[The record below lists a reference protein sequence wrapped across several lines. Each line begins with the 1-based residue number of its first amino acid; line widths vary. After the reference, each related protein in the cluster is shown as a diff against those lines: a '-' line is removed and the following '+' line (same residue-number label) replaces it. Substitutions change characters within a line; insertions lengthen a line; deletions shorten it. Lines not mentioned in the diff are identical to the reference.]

1 MLESTLRDRATALL
15 TPSAR
20 SDVPPFMVM
29 DVMAAAA
36 RIEAAGGHVIHMEV
50 GQPAASAPKVAI
62 AAAHA
67 ALDAARIDYTSALGI
82 PSLRARIAKH
92 YRDTYGC
99 AVDPERIVITTG
111 SSGGFILAFLS
122 MFEPGD
128 RVAVTVPG
136 YPPYR
141 HILTALGC
149 EPVLIETSSATRHA
163 LTGEALLA
171 AHRKTPLKGVLV
183 GSPANPTGTMMSR
196 EALTGLINA
205 AEGAGIRFISDEIYH
220 GLDYAFP
227 AVTAAELSP
236 HALVINSFS
245 KYFCMTGWRVGWMV
259 VPEPL
264 VRPIERLQQNLSIS
278 VPTLSQI
285 AAEAAFEGRE
295 EMEAI
300 KRGYQENRRILIEG
314 LPKAGLTKF
323 LPADGAFYLYAD
335 VSDFTS
341 DSFEF
346 AGRMLEKAHVAATPG
361 VDFDPIHG
369 RSFIRFSY
377 ARSADEMREAVTR
390 IARWLAIV
398 PAGPSSTSYL
408 SCKSIGE
415 PSVSARTMPE
425 TVAPS
430 HFPLAALLWPHRADG
445 SSGLLR
451 GVILVALGTAL
462 LTLSAKVNLPLPYV
476 PMTLQTLVVLVIG
489 AAYGWRL
496 GSATL
501 MAYLAEGAIGFP
513 VFAGPVGGLAPLVG
527 PTAGYL
533 FGFVAAAFV
542 TGWLSERGWD
552 RSVLRLFVAMALG
565 HILILAAGFG
575 WLAFGMKLGVEKAWL
590 VGIAPFIAASLIK
603 NALGAALVPAIRRIF
618 DPRG

>member
-1 MLESTLRDRATALL
+1 MLDATLRDRAKSLL
-15 TPSAR
+15 TASGR

-50 GQPAASAPKVAI
+50 GQPSAAAPKTAV

-67 ALDAARIDYTSALGI
+67 ALAAGRIDYTSALGI
-82 PSLRARIAKH
+82 PSLRARIARH
-92 YRDTYGC
+92 YRDSYGC
-99 AVDPERIVITTG
+99 DVSPDRIVVTTG

-149 EPVLIETSSATRHA
+149 EPVLIETSSETRHA

-171 AHRKTPLKGVLV
+171 AHRRTPLKGVLV

-196 EALTGLINA
+196 EALTSLISA
-205 AEGAGIRFISDEIYH
+205 AKDAGIRFISDEIYH

-285 AAEAAFEGRE
+285 AAEAAFEGRD
-295 EMEAI
+295 EMEKV
-300 KRGYQENRRILIEG
+300 KRGYEENRRILIAG
-314 LPKAGLTKF
+314 LPQAGLKKF

-335 VSDFTS
+335 VSDFTA
-341 DSFEF
+341 DSFAF
-346 AGRMLEKAHVAATPG
+346 ANEMLEKTHVAATPG
-361 VDFDPIHG
+361 IDFDPVHG
-369 RSFIRFSY
+369 RAFMRFSY
-377 ARSADEMREAVTR
+377 AGSTDEMHEAVAR
-390 IARWLAIV
+390 IARWL
-398 PAGPSSTSYL
+398 G
-408 SCKSIGE
+408 
-415 PSVSARTMPE
+415 
-425 TVAPS
+425 
-430 HFPLAALLWPHRADG
+430 
-445 SSGLLR
+445 
-451 GVILVALGTAL
+451 
-462 LTLSAKVNLPLPYV
+462 
-476 PMTLQTLVVLVIG
+476 
-489 AAYGWRL
+489 
-496 GSATL
+496 
-501 MAYLAEGAIGFP
+501 
-513 VFAGPVGGLAPLVG
+513 
-527 PTAGYL
+527 
-533 FGFVAAAFV
+533 
-542 TGWLSERGWD
+542 
-552 RSVLRLFVAMALG
+552 
-565 HILILAAGFG
+565 
-575 WLAFGMKLGVEKAWL
+575 
-590 VGIAPFIAASLIK
+590 
-603 NALGAALVPAIRRIF
+603 
-618 DPRG
+618 

>member
-1 MLESTLRDRATALL
+1 MWDATATDAAKRLVKA
-15 TPSAR
+15 SGR
-20 SDVPPFMVM
+20 SNVPPFMVM

-36 RIEAAGGHVIHMEV
+36 RLEASGRHVIHMEV
-50 GQPAASAPKVAI
+50 GQPAASAPRTAI
-62 AAAHA
+62 DAAHA
-67 ALDAARIDYTSALGI
+67 ALEQGRIDYTSALGI
-82 PSLRARIAKH
+82 PSLRQRISRH
-92 YRDTYGC
+92 YREAYGC
-99 AVDPERIVITTG
+99 TVDAERVVVTTG
-111 SSGGFILAFLS
+111 SSGAFILAFLA
-122 MFEPGD
+122 MLEPGD

-149 EPVLIETSSATRHA
+149 EPVLIETSSETRHA

-171 AHRKTPLKGVLV
+171 AHRKRPLKGVLV
-183 GSPANPTGTMMSR
+183 ASPANPTGTMMSR
-196 EALTGLINA
+196 EALTSLMA
-205 AEGAGIRFISDEIYH
+205 VAQGAGIRFISDEIYH

-236 HALVINSFS
+236 DALVINSFS

-259 VPEPL
+259 VPESL

-278 VPTLSQI
+278 VATLSQI

-335 VSDFTS
+335 VSDFTA

-390 IARWLAIV
+390 IARWL
-398 PAGPSSTSYL
+398 
-408 SCKSIGE
+408 
-415 PSVSARTMPE
+415 R
-425 TVAPS
+425 
-430 HFPLAALLWPHRADG
+430 
-445 SSGLLR
+445 
-451 GVILVALGTAL
+451 
-462 LTLSAKVNLPLPYV
+462 
-476 PMTLQTLVVLVIG
+476 
-489 AAYGWRL
+489 
-496 GSATL
+496 
-501 MAYLAEGAIGFP
+501 
-513 VFAGPVGGLAPLVG
+513 
-527 PTAGYL
+527 
-533 FGFVAAAFV
+533 
-542 TGWLSERGWD
+542 
-552 RSVLRLFVAMALG
+552 
-565 HILILAAGFG
+565 
-575 WLAFGMKLGVEKAWL
+575 
-590 VGIAPFIAASLIK
+590 
-603 NALGAALVPAIRRIF
+603 
-618 DPRG
+618 

>member
-1 MLESTLRDRATALL
+1 MGQWLE
-15 TPSAR
+15 PSRR

-50 GQPAASAPKVAI
+50 GQPAAAAPKTAI

-67 ALDAARIDYTSALGI
+67 ALEAGRIDYTSALGI
-82 PSLRARIAKH
+82 PSLRERIARH
-92 YRDTYGC
+92 YRDTYRC
-99 AVDPERIVITTG
+99 DISPDRVVVTTG

-149 EPVLIETSSATRHA
+149 EPVPIETTNETRHA

-171 AHRKTPLKGVLV
+171 AHRKAPLKGVLV

-196 EALTGLINA
+196 EALAGLIAA
-205 AEGAGIRFISDEIYH
+205 AEDAGIRFISDEIYH

-227 AVTAAELSP
+227 AVTAAALSE

-259 VPEPL
+259 VPEIL

-278 VPTLSQI
+278 VPSLSQI
-285 AAEAAFEGRE
+285 AAEAAFDGAA
-295 EMEAI
+295 EMEEI

-314 LPKAGLTKF
+314 LPKAGLSKF

-346 AGRMLEKAHVAATPG
+346 AKQMLEQAHVAATPG
-361 VDFDPIHG
+361 LDFDPIHG

-377 ARSADEMREAVTR
+377 ARSPDEMREAVDR
-390 IARWLAIV
+390 IAHWL
-398 PAGPSSTSYL
+398 
-408 SCKSIGE
+408 K
-415 PSVSARTMPE
+415 
-425 TVAPS
+425 
-430 HFPLAALLWPHRADG
+430 
-445 SSGLLR
+445 
-451 GVILVALGTAL
+451 
-462 LTLSAKVNLPLPYV
+462 
-476 PMTLQTLVVLVIG
+476 
-489 AAYGWRL
+489 
-496 GSATL
+496 
-501 MAYLAEGAIGFP
+501 
-513 VFAGPVGGLAPLVG
+513 
-527 PTAGYL
+527 
-533 FGFVAAAFV
+533 
-542 TGWLSERGWD
+542 
-552 RSVLRLFVAMALG
+552 
-565 HILILAAGFG
+565 
-575 WLAFGMKLGVEKAWL
+575 
-590 VGIAPFIAASLIK
+590 
-603 NALGAALVPAIRRIF
+603 
-618 DPRG
+618 